1 MVTSVTGSS
10 DTFGTDT
17 FGLNVSRGLV
27 GGVSGLNK
35 FGRNIDVAGA
45 THEVVWDGHATA
57 LTFPTVAAQLT
68 IQSSGDDDSAGTA
81 AQSITIQGVDANWDM
96 QTETIDLDATSDA
109 TSVGSYLRV
118 FRAFVA
124 SVGSATEWNDNDI
137 DILSGAN
144 LLARISAT
152 MGQTLMA
159 VYSVP
164 ANKSLYIEDYY
175 FSLLRTTGS
184 TAVAAEV
191 DMHTRDSVTGVTL
204 LKHTL
209 GGLNTGGTPFP
220 FEFTPPFKVSEKT
233 DVWIDASS
241 SAAADISA
249 GFNGYLVND

>member
-1 MVTSVTGSS
+1 MS
-10 DTFGTDT
+10 DKAQKIQGIPRYFDLETAKGIIPGTA
-17 FGLNVSRGLV
+17 
-27 GGVSGLNK
+27 GLNK
-35 FGRNIDVAGA
+35 FGRNVDVAGA
-45 THEVVWDGHATA
+45 THEIIWDGHATA

-68 IQSSGDDDSAGTA
+68 ITSSGDDDAAGTA
-81 AQSITIQGVDANWDM
+81 AQSITIQGVDANWDLLS
-96 QTETIDLDATSDA
+96 ETIDLDATSDA

-124 SVGSATEWNDNDI
+124 SVGAATEWNDNDI

-164 ANKSLYIEDYY
+164 VNKSLYITDYY
-175 FSLLRTTGS
+175 FSLLRSTGA

-233 DVWIDASS
+233 DVWMDASS

-249 GFNGYLVND
+249 GFNGYLIDD